1 MNDNEEFNGMDDN
14 GNNADAVVMTEADN
28 EVIPLSRANWKD
40 LTAEVRGISDP
51 VAVPSPTGMSTSSK
65 PLISKTGL
73 SRQLKFKSNVLNI
86 LSSVLRAISERSIK
100 DFLSKEIMML
110 IQRNELLQIVI
121 ADKMPEVFDF
131 YEQHTGA
138 EDLQISNPIL
148 VDFIRTQKKESETR
162 VCDRATMWT
171 LFQE

>member
-162 VCDRATMWT
+162 VCDRATM
-171 LFQE
+171 